1 MTTGSREKKGLCALI
16 LYLCFK
22 VSYNI
27 LNSSLKGQYLLWTNP
42 MQNISKGQLEDKI
55 SKKFIQFERDFL
67 GRGPVNVK
75 TDIIRDMILITL
87 QGVLTR
93 AEIELAKDLD
103 GILMVKSMRSKLLE
117 NGKHHVSQ
125 IISEVTGSNIISM
138 HTDISTKSGERV
150 ILLKVDKVLFG

>member
-1 MTTGSREKKGLCALI
+1 
-16 LYLCFK
+16 
-22 VSYNI
+22 
-27 LNSSLKGQYLLWTNP
+27 

-67 GRGPVNVK
+67 GRGPVNAK
-75 TDIIRDMILITL
+75 TDIIRDLILITL

-117 NGKHHVSQ
+117 NGKHHVSK
-125 IISEVTGSNIISM
+125 IIFEVTGSNIVSM

-150 ILLKVDKVLFG
+150 ILIKVDKVLFG